1 MTTLGKKRLCV
12 YKFLVIVFGDF
23 LPLDNK
29 QLVSVMIELTSSAT
43 KGDENLISRAVRHE
57 TVIRSP
63 GYCESHTMY
72 RISSKKCL
80 CEYCRIV
87 FVQRKALYDCRFYCA
102 VDSFKIA
109 FAYIFSFLISLRK
122 SLSTSIL

>member
-43 KGDENLISRAVRHE
+43 KGDKSI
-57 TVIRSP
+57 IP
-63 GYCESHTMY
+63 PQYF
-72 RISSKKCL
+72 KKTT
-80 CEYCRIV
+80 
-87 FVQRKALYDCRFYCA
+87 F
-102 VDSFKIA
+102 
-109 FAYIFSFLISLRK
+109 
-122 SLSTSIL
+122 T